1 MSQPIRFGAYRFEPH
16 TGRLWNGADEIR
28 ITPRAAA
35 VLDVLTRQ
43 AGQPVT
49 RQQLFASVWKDTVVG
64 DDALATCI
72 QELRRALEDDARQPL
87 YIETRHRLGYR
98 FVASLVPA
106 TPDPAAGATP
116 VATAGDSAAIAVLPF
131 TDMSAERDQDFF
143 CEGLAEELI
152 DALTHVE
159 GLRVASRSASF
170 QFRGPGV
177 DVREVGRQLRIS
189 ALLEGSVRKAGD
201 RLRIT
206 VQLIDVASG
215 YHKWS
220 QRFERPMGDVFAIQ
234 DEIAE
239 TVATTLRGG
248 AVSERER
255 HGLRRPETATEPYEF
270 YLRGR
275 QSLHRMQRADLENS
289 RLMFERAIS
298 LDRRYAPAWAGVATV
313 HAVLF
318 EWWGAHDEDLQEAD
332 LASRT
337 AMELAPQLADAQ
349 LARGLVLTL
358 FRRYDEAERYFEAAA
373 RINPNLFD
381 AYYCQARACFARGE
395 IARSAELFHKA
406 SDLRREDFQSPALEA
421 QSLMMLGR
429 VEEAH
434 EAHLESIARGEH
446 ALALSPFDRRALAI
460 VSLDLF
466 SVGERERAFEW
477 SKRSLELDPDDMSAL
492 VCAACL
498 HARAGMKDEAIQI
511 LERVFARGW
520 GKRDWVEHDPD
531 YDSLRDDPR
540 FIQLVA
546 KLK

>member
-1 MSQPIRFGAYRFEPH
+1 MTQPIHFGEFCFEPAA
-16 TGRLWNGADEIR
+16 GRLWRGTAEVR

-35 VLDVLTRQ
+35 VLEVLIGH
-43 AGQPVT
+43 AGEPVT
-49 RQQLFASVWKDTVVG
+49 KQALFASVWKDSVVS

-72 QELRRALEDDARQPL
+72 QELRKALDDDPKQPR

-98 FVASLVPA
+98 FVAPLV
-106 TPDPAAGATP
+106 TAAA
-116 VATAGDSAAIAVLPF
+116 VDVAAIAVLPF
-131 TDMSAERDQDFF
+131 TDMSPGRDQDYF

-152 DALTHVE
+152 DALAHVE

-177 DVREVGRQLRIS
+177 DVGEAGRQLRVG

-220 QRFERPMGDVFAIQ
+220 QRFERPVGDVFAIQ

-239 TVATTLRGG
+239 AVATTIRGG
-248 AVSERER
+248 AVSEHER
-255 HGLRRPETATEPYEF
+255 HGLRRPETAADAYEC

-275 QSLHRMQRADLENS
+275 QSLHRLQCADIENS
-289 RLMFERAIS
+289 LRLFERALS
-298 LDRRYAPAWAGVATV
+298 LDRRYAPAWAGVATA
-313 HAVLF
+313 HALLF
-318 EWWGAHDEDLQEAD
+318 EWWGAHDENLLEAD
-332 LASRT
+332 RASRT
-337 AMELAPQLADAQ
+337 AMELAPDLADAQ

-358 FRRYDEAERYFEAAA
+358 LRRYDEAEQHFGAAT

-381 AYYCQARACFARGE
+381 AYYYQARACFARGE
-395 IARSAELFHKA
+395 IARSAELFRKA
-406 SDLRREDFQSPALEA
+406 SDVRREDYQAPTLLA
-421 QSLMMLGR
+421 QSLRMLGR
-429 VEEAH
+429 PEEAR
-434 EAHLESIARGEH
+434 EASLESIVRAK
-446 ALALSPFDRRALAI
+446 ATLALCPNDRRALALG
-460 VSLDLF
+460 SLSLYA
-466 SVGERERAFEW
+466 VGDRERAFEW
-477 SKRSLELDPDDMSAL
+477 SKRSLDLDPDNMSAL

-498 HARAGMKDEAIQI
+498 HARAGLKNEAIQI

-520 GKRDWVEHDPD
+520 GKRDWVENDPD
-531 YDSLRDDPR
+531 YDVLRDDPR
-540 FIQLVA
+540 FRQLVA